1 MMNMRK
7 NRKRQIVS
15 AVIVVVLI
23 AAMVI
28 PTVAIYL
35 RY

>member
-7 NRKRQIVS
+7 NRKRQIVF

-35 RY
+35 R

>member
-15 AVIVVVLI
+15 AVIFVVLI

-35 RY
+35 R

>member
-1 MMNMRK
+1 MMNMHK

-35 RY
+35 R

>member
-7 NRKRQIVS
+7 NRKRHIVS

-35 RY
+35 R

>member
-15 AVIVVVLI
+15 AVIVVLLI
-23 AAMVI
+23 GGMVI
-28 PTVAIYL
+28 PTAAIYL
-35 RY
+35 R

>member
-15 AVIVVVLI
+15 AVIVIVLI

-35 RY
+35 R

>member
-28 PTVAIYL
+28 PSVAIYL
-35 RY
+35 R

>member
-7 NRKRQIVS
+7 TRKRQIVS

-35 RY
+35 R